1 MGRPKKNVSITPEA
15 VDTYVKSAKKKNM
28 SDGQIM
34 SLVLNNDIEESDSD
48 VIFNVLKKN
57 NVDVEQFMDDGVS
70 NITGSASYSE
80 RYEEGTDSR
89 KNKRSCDDD
98 LRELSTVQCMM
109 SQISKKPLLTPE
121 EEKELTLKAA
131 SGNKRAQNELVER
144 NLRLVVHVAQKYRNS
159 GMSFED
165 LIQEGSLGLMKATEK
180 FDPEKGFKFSTY
192 ATWWIRQGI
201 TRAIADQAKTI
212 RIPVHM
218 VEMLNKIGKI
228 RAKYSETLKREPT
241 NEEIAKE
248 LHEPID
254 KINNILSISQHP
266 ISLETP
272 IGEDGDS
279 FLGDFISDTN
289 GADPLES
296 LLTEERKEKILE
308 ALDTLTPREKR
319 ILQMRHG
326 IGMTRVYTLE
336 EISAEFK
343 ITRERIRQI
352 EANAVKKLSDP
363 ARRKM
368 LQDYAP
374 SSSRI

>member
-28 SDGQIM
+28 ADGQIM

-144 NLRLVVHVAQKYRNS
+144 NLRLVVHVAKKYRNS

-289 GADPLES
+289 GADPLDS

>member
-144 NLRLVVHVAQKYRNS
+144 NLRLVVHVAKKYRNS

-289 GADPLES
+289 GADPLDS

>member
-144 NLRLVVHVAQKYRNS
+144 NLRLVVHVAKKYRNS

-254 KINNILSISQHP
+254 KINNIP

-289 GADPLES
+289 GADPLDS

>member
-109 SQISKKPLLTPE
+109 SQISKKPLLTSE

-144 NLRLVVHVAQKYRNS
+144 NLRLVVHVAKKYRNS

-289 GADPLES
+289 GADPLDS